1 MQELTD
7 SDNIAMDRLDEIEV
21 QLMNF
26 DRARTRGED
35 WRSLVHE
42 LFRNVHNLKSLL
54 AMAGHDTAST
64 LIHEFES
71 RLDSLRSGKRLPDS
85 KWTDVMLSAVDAVQ
99 SLITK
104 GNDDGEAVIAI
115 AAAQESLTLLGV
127 DGAASPDVPAP
138 KAPNLHVPFPL
149 SGLEVDLF
157 RRSLGETGK
166 PYILEKLVDNT
177 LSDEQ
182 IGSLPVFDSI
192 KEFGVPIAWRAQA
205 AGSAG
210 KVLSILFLSA
220 LPESELSFAIFDPFY
235 PVSVPDLQKKDV
247 LPHILIVDDDPVAL
261 LILQHYLSAYGRV
274 DTAVRGQEALDKF
287 KAAIQG
293 GVASSDAYN
302 VVFLDIMMPG
312 MDGHQTL
319 MRIRETEES
328 LGILVGNGCRV
339 AMASALSDFASI
351 STSFKDLCDVYL
363 VKPFERSTVQEVM
376 GKFGFSP
383 IDIDPSKV
391 L

>member
-1 MQELTD
+1 MRELTD

-26 DRARTRGED
+26 ERARTRGED

-54 AMAGHDTAST
+54 AMAGHDTASA

-85 KWTDVMLSAVDAVQ
+85 NWTDVMLSAVDAVQ
-99 SLITK
+99 SLITQ
-104 GNDDGEAVIAI
+104 GDEDGEAIMAVS
-115 AAAQESLTLLGV
+115 AAQDSLTKLGA
-127 DGAASPDVPAP
+127 DAAASPEVPTP

-149 SGLEVDLF
+149 SAAEVDLF
-157 RRSLGETGK
+157 RRSLGATGK

-182 IGSLPVFDSI
+182 IRTLPVFDSI

-220 LPESELSFAIFDPFY
+220 LPETELSFAIFDPFY

-287 KAAIQG
+287 IVAIQG
-293 GVASSDAYN
+293 ENSAEDAYD

-319 MRIRETEES
+319 KRIRETEES

-376 GKFGFSP
+376 GKFGYSP